1 MDDLLKGLVAM
12 PDLIARPRHILPD
25 PGQEAA
31 FMAAFTRL
39 DGVPAIPLGDQA
51 GAPLDMGV
59 VMPPL
64 LPGKLS
70 LEHRAMPPPSDVLP
84 DAFDTASPLMSSGPI
99 TVPPAQDLAAPADDM
114 APAALARSLFPDP
127 DLAMRAPEVVA
138 RIETAPPAGNGAD
151 RQAVEKALIGPAVTK
166 AKPAFHPAA
175 PVPMAGFPSVGMTLT
190 PAPTAMVKGEAPMPV
205 PFPVDA
211 PKAAGLAVVDIGNP
225 PATQP
230 KLPTTPIG
238 PLPAIMMDQGDTAL
252 PNLPVRP
259 PTQDNLIQVSSG
271 PPMLPEHAP
280 LPKDARAA
288 RLATEPM
295 PPPLPRSV
303 EMAAP
308 LQTVAAKVSDD
319 GIAPAATEFTA
330 DRARPAPAQ
339 LLHMAPSMPPS
350 SPMSQRDAPKPD
362 APVVMTLPPAPAS
375 RVVADP
381 APMLPQTMTPTTRPD
396 VQVPAPTQPK
406 SIAIATIPSTSSTL
420 APQMPAS
427 AASVVQILPAD
438 PLPKTLAADIP
449 LLVPQ
454 AIPADR
460 IIVVPGR
467 EMSAIGDPGDVSLN
481 LANGTAPSL
490 VARPSGTGMPDLPV
504 LAQSAS
510 QQIVNA
516 SAQLQAEPGGP
527 IDIALDPPEL
537 GRVRL
542 SLVEVNGA
550 MTVSITAERP
560 ETADLMRRHLALLA
574 DEFARQGL
582 DAPMVDI
589 SGGDQGGRQPR
600 DDDQSGADNGQDR
613 AIGHPIVST
622 ANAAPRVAAAGLD
635 LRL

>member
-1 MDDLLKGLVAM
+1 MGSRLRRRSLQQ
-12 PDLIARPRHILPD
+12 IARDR
-25 PGQEAA
+25 
-31 FMAAFTRL
+31 
-39 DGVPAIPLGDQA
+39 
-51 GAPLDMGV
+51 
-59 VMPPL
+59 
-64 LPGKLS
+64 
-70 LEHRAMPPPSDVLP
+70 
-84 DAFDTASPLMSSGPI
+84 
-99 TVPPAQDLAAPADDM
+99 PPAP
-114 APAALARSLFPDP
+114 
-127 DLAMRAPEVVA
+127 
-138 RIETAPPAGNGAD
+138 
-151 RQAVEKALIGPAVTK
+151 
-166 AKPAFHPAA
+166 
-175 PVPMAGFPSVGMTLT
+175 
-190 PAPTAMVKGEAPMPV
+190 
-205 PFPVDA
+205 
-211 PKAAGLAVVDIGNP
+211 
-225 PATQP
+225 
-230 KLPTTPIG
+230 
-238 PLPAIMMDQGDTAL
+238 
-252 PNLPVRP
+252 
-259 PTQDNLIQVSSG
+259 
-271 PPMLPEHAP
+271 
-280 LPKDARAA
+280 
-288 RLATEPM
+288 
-295 PPPLPRSV
+295 
-303 EMAAP
+303 
-308 LQTVAAKVSDD
+308 
-319 GIAPAATEFTA
+319 
-330 DRARPAPAQ
+330 
-339 LLHMAPSMPPS
+339 LLHMAPSMPHS

-362 APVVMTLPPAPAS
+362 APVVMALPPAPAS
-375 RVVADP
+375 RVVVDP

-460 IIVVPGR
+460 IVAVQGR
-467 EMSAIGDPGDVSLN
+467 DMSAIGNPGDVSLN

-490 VARPSGTGMPDLPV
+490 AARPSGMGMPDLPV

-560 ETADLMRRHLALLA
+560 ETADLIRRHLALLA

-589 SGGDQGGRQPR
+589 SGGDHGGRQPR
-600 DDDQSGADNGQDR
+600 DDDQSDADDEQDR

>member
-1 MDDLLKGLVAM
+1 
-12 PDLIARPRHILPD
+12 
-25 PGQEAA
+25 
-31 FMAAFTRL
+31 MAAFTRL

-70 LEHRAMPPPSDVLP
+70 LEHRAMPPPSDALP
-84 DAFDTASPLMSSGPI
+84 DAFDAASPLMPSGPI

-114 APAALARSLFPDP
+114 AAAALARSLFPDP
-127 DLAMRAPEVVA
+127 DLAMRAPEAVA
-138 RIETAPPAGNGAD
+138 RVETAPPAANGAD
-151 RQAVEKALIGPAVTK
+151 RQAVEKALVGPAVTK

-175 PVPMAGFPSVGMTLT
+175 PVPMAGFPSVGVTLT
-190 PAPTAMVKGEAPMPV
+190 PAPTATVKGEAPMPV

-225 PATQP
+225 PAMQHKVP
-230 KLPTTPIG
+230 ITPIG
-238 PLPAIMMDQGDTAL
+238 PLPAIMVDQGDNAL
-252 PNLPVRP
+252 PNLPVRH
-259 PTQDNLIQVSSG
+259 PTQDNLIQVPAG

-280 LPKDARAA
+280 LPKVARAA
-288 RLATEPM
+288 QIATEPT
-295 PPPLPRSV
+295 PPLPRSV

-308 LQTVAAKVSDD
+308 SQTVAAKVSDD

-330 DRARPAPAQ
+330 DRARPAPAP

-350 SPMSQRDAPKPD
+350 SPVSQRDAPKPD
-362 APVVMTLPPAPAS
+362 APVVVMALPPAPAS

-396 VQVPAPTQPK
+396 VQVPAQTQPK

-460 IIVVPGR
+460 IVAVQGR
-467 EMSAIGDPGDVSLN
+467 DMSAIGNPGDVSLN

-490 VARPSGTGMPDLPV
+490 AARPSGMGMPDLPV

-600 DDDQSGADNGQDR
+600 DDDQSGADDGQDR
-613 AIGHPIVST
+613 AIGHPTVST
-622 ANAAPRVAAAGLD
+622 ASAAPRVAAAGLD

>member
-70 LEHRAMPPPSDVLP
+70 LENRAMPPPSDVLP
-84 DAFDTASPLMSSGPI
+84 DAFDTASPLMPSGPI

-114 APAALARSLFPDP
+114 AAAALARTLFPDP

-175 PVPMAGFPSVGMTLT
+175 PVPMAGFPSVGTTLT
-190 PAPTAMVKGEAPMPV
+190 PAPMAMVKGEAPMPA
-205 PFPVDA
+205 PFPIDA
-211 PKAAGLAVVDIGNP
+211 PKAAGLAAVDIGNP
-225 PATQP
+225 PTTQP
-230 KLPTTPIG
+230 KLPITPIG
-238 PLPAIMMDQGDTAL
+238 PLPAIMVDQGDTAL
-252 PNLPVRP
+252 PNLPVRH
-259 PTQDNLIQVSSG
+259 PTQDNLIQVSAS

-295 PPPLPRSV
+295 PPPLRRSV
-303 EMAAP
+303 EMAVP
-308 LQTVAAKVSDD
+308 SPTVAAKVSDD
-319 GIAPAATEFTA
+319 GIAPAATELTA

-362 APVVMTLPPAPAS
+362 APVVMALPPAPAS

-381 APMLPQTMTPTTRPD
+381 APMLPQTMTPTTHPD

-406 SIAIATIPSTSSTL
+406 SIAIATIPSTSPTL

-460 IIVVPGR
+460 IVAVPGHD
-467 EMSAIGDPGDVSLN
+467 MSAIGDPGDVSLS
-481 LANGTAPSL
+481 LANGTASSL
-490 VARPSGTGMPDLPV
+490 AARPSGTGMPDLPV

-516 SAQLQAEPGGP
+516 SAQLQAEPSGP

-600 DDDQSGADNGQDR
+600 DDDQSGADDGQDR
-613 AIGHPIVST
+613 AIGHPTVST

>member
-1 MDDLLKGLVAM
+1 
-12 PDLIARPRHILPD
+12 
-25 PGQEAA
+25 
-31 FMAAFTRL
+31 MAAFTRL

-84 DAFDTASPLMSSGPI
+84 DAFDTASPLMPSGPI

-190 PAPTAMVKGEAPMPV
+190 PAPMAMVKGEAPMPV

-211 PKAAGLAVVDIGNP
+211 PKAAGLAAVDIGNP
-225 PATQP
+225 PTTQHKVP
-230 KLPTTPIG
+230 ITPIG
-238 PLPAIMMDQGDTAL
+238 PLPAIMVDQGDTAL
-252 PNLPVRP
+252 SSLPVRH
-259 PTQDNLIQVSSG
+259 PTQENLIQVSAG

-303 EMAAP
+303 EMAVP
-308 LQTVAAKVSDD
+308 SPTVAAKVSDD

-330 DRARPAPAQ
+330 DRARPAPAP

-362 APVVMTLPPAPAS
+362 APVVMALPPAPAS

-406 SIAIATIPSTSSTL
+406 SIAIATIPSTSPTL

-460 IIVVPGR
+460 IVVVPGR
-467 EMSAIGDPGDVSLN
+467 DMSAIGDPGDVSLS
-481 LANGTAPSL
+481 LANGTASSL
-490 VARPSGTGMPDLPV
+490 AARPSGTGMPDLPV

-600 DDDQSGADNGQDR
+600 DDDQSGADDGQDR
-613 AIGHPIVST
+613 AIGHPTVST
-622 ANAAPRVAAAGLD
+622 ASAAPRVAAAGLD